1 MWQAL
6 GLVDAGDAGLFLG
19 HVSPMMSGE
28 AVEAVGK
35 RYLEALKAT
44 NELAGFPAGGR
55 PERQILTY
63 GQYVTAVG
71 GIRQL
76 RSAVDNDRY
85 VYDDSPA
92 LRRLVDSYSPEKN
105 TADAVGYTH
114 HILDVAPG
122 MWDAVT
128 AGVPAHLP
136 AEDRRR
142 HSYIVAATGSGK
154 SELMKILMAEHARLG
169 HAVLLLDP
177 HSDLAEDLARLPE
190 IAHSGRL
197 VFIRAV
203 EGMSVTI
210 NPLEPPRGATVEE
223 KERIAYHLA
232 AVLNSLGGSSATSR
246 MLRFLRSSLRVLL
259 DRPGSTL
266 RDLMALTD
274 PEPPADIIARGRKH
288 YAPSVRSF
296 FTDDIGSRDMEAAR
310 NGVRA
315 RLGAMLDSSRFQAF
329 TCGKSTLNV
338 EDAIRDGKVMVF
350 DLGSLGNVVGRDVG
364 LLMMAMMTALGER
377 RQVNRAR
384 DNERHPVHV
393 FVDECHL
400 VVGEDTADV
409 LDGLRKFG
417 VHLTLAQQRAGQDMT
432 NRVKEAA
439 LHTTAV
445 KFVGKSDSAD
455 AVLDAIGVERG
466 TLRMLTA
473 DFRQPLFQF
482 IVRWGN
488 AKPFIMNVRNDLA
501 DLEISDAEWE
511 ALLAAQISAHYRPY
525 TLGGDDEPSNDGA
538 TTDTTEKPVWELR

>member
-1 MWQAL
+1 
-6 GLVDAGDAGLFLG
+6 
-19 HVSPMMSGE
+19 MMSGE

-35 RYLEALKAT
+35 RYLEALQRS
-44 NELAGFPAGGR
+44 NQLVGFGANAR
-55 PERQILTY
+55 PSLHILTY
-63 GQYVTAVG
+63 AQYVKAVE

-92 LRRLVDSYSPEKN
+92 LRRLIDRYSPEKN
-105 TADAVGYTH
+105 TADALGYAH

-122 MWDAVT
+122 MWDALT
-128 AGVPAHLP
+128 TGMPARLP

-154 SELMKILMAEHARLG
+154 SELMKLLMAEHARLG

-177 HSDLAEDLARLPE
+177 HSDLAEDLARLPS
-190 IAHSGRL
+190 IANSGRL
-197 VFIRAV
+197 VFVRAA
-203 EGMSVTI
+203 EGMTVTI

-246 MLRFLRSSLRVLL
+246 MLRFLRSTLRVLL

-338 EDAIRDGKVMVF
+338 EDSIRDGKVLVF
-350 DLGSLGNVVGRDVG
+350 DLGSLGGVVGRDVG
-364 LLMMAMMTALGER
+364 LLVMAMMTALGER
-377 RQVNRAR
+377 RQVNGALP
-384 DNERHPVHV
+384 RHPVHV

-400 VVGEDTADV
+400 VIGEDTADI

-439 LHTTAV
+439 LHATAV
-445 KFVGKSDSAD
+445 KFVGKSDNAD
-455 AVLDAIGVERG
+455 AILDAINVGRD
-466 TLRMLTA
+466 TLRKLTA

-501 DLEISDAEWE
+501 GVRIPEAEWAAMME
-511 ALLAAQISAHYRPY
+511 AQISAHYRPY
-525 TLGGDDEPSNDGA
+525 TLGGDDEPSNDNA
-538 TTDTTEKPVWELR
+538 TVDPADKPVWELR